1 MTAPAYFFT
10 ARYAGN
16 NRNVYSPVFGKDEF
30 MFSGVF
36 IVMAGIL
43 SLLESFGFISADVK
57 WGVPLAIICFGL
69 RLIYEAFSARKGH
82 VNDKENPSRT

>member
-1 MTAPAYFFT
+1 
-10 ARYAGN
+10 
-16 NRNVYSPVFGKDEF
+16 

-43 SLLESFGFISADVK
+43 SLLESFGFISSDVK

-69 RLIYEAFSARKGH
+69 HLIYEAFSARKTH